1 MLTTTDIYIRDYV
14 RKRLACITT
23 RHYNNFVFT

>member
-1 MLTTTDIYIRDYV
+1 MYVDYNIYIRDYV
-14 RKRLACITT
+14 RKQLTCITT